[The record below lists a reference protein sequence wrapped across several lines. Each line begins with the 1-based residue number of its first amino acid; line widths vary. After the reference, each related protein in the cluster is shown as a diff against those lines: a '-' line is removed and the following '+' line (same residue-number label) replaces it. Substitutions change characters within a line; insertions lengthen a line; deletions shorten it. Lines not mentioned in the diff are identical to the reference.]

1 MLLSLR
7 KSEIVEMLSM
17 TLGELLRSLD
27 LFENLI
33 DLLGNLTPLQ
43 LSLRGLYALG
53 KEGDVLLEPSA
64 GILRSAPD
72 FIHPA
77 ILDHLEVS
85 YQFEA
90 GTVRLNTRYT

>member
-7 KSEIVEMLSM
+7 KSEIVEMLSVK
-17 TLGELLRSLD
+17 LSELLRSLD

-33 DLLGNLTPLQ
+33 DLLGNLTSLQ
-43 LSLRGLYALG
+43 LSLRGLSALG

-64 GILRSAPD
+64 GILGSTPD